1 MPQLETNLSAEKSSH
16 VRGNHGDASE
26 RHTFSFF
33 FLFSLLLAWLTLAG
47 CVYRTSKWSTV
58 LTLKHPITASYSKAG
73 NGNDSVLLRF
83 AWNLQSRRRVK
94 EANWSCRSSAPQ
106 TDGTDGQRDGRAGGQ
121 ADNHLNS
128 SFWSNRKCF
137 PHTVRFHFTSLVFQ
151 CFLVKT
157 ICHQGKVEKDIWGTC
172 CVFCALQ
179 IAFQC
184 DPTGCWGSTRFWFYP
199 FKGLFQVLLLLIHH
213 RGPGSS
219 SVCWVWASVLL
230 WTETILVGHTSH
242 LWKFCVNSLRVSPL
256 HLHMLGT
263 YCSKIISE
271 IVRLFFL
278 LHCSDEI
285 TSFPGNKKEE
295 KSD

>member
-151 CFLVKT
+151 WK
-157 ICHQGKVEKDIWGTC
+157 
-172 CVFCALQ
+172 CVFLSRQFVIKARLKKTFEELAVCFVHCRLLFSVIRLAAGAPHGSDSTLSK
-179 IAFQC
+179 AF
-184 DPTGCWGSTRFWFYP
+184 
-199 FKGLFQVLLLLIHH
+199 FK
-213 RGPGSS
+213 
-219 SVCWVWASVLL
+219 C
-230 WTETILVGHTSH
+230 
-242 LWKFCVNSLRVSPL
+242 
-256 HLHMLGT
+256 
-263 YCSKIISE
+263 CSY
-271 IVRLFFL
+271 
-278 LHCSDEI
+278 
-285 TSFPGNKKEE
+285 
-295 KSD
+295 